1 MCLNRVLKMGLL
13 QRLAPLAEEN
23 LMSKIKDLQRF
34 MFQNYIQEVGLDS
47 QASYIY
53 GNPLRPVVPL
63 DVGTG
68 GVFFLGAYPSARFE
82 YVKNVEVPV
91 GDILGPFANDRWFDG
106 KRRREQCSSKIF
118 QDSYLGPLEL
128 DRSACL
134 ITNLVKV
141 FLFKNGH
148 VKKYQQLGAIPPK
161 GYERESFFELG
172 KMSVP
177 TLEKE
182 LKLAQPQI
190 MITLGNEVAG
200 VLRGVR
206 SNRNQSRLLVPE
218 ISDLTIG
225 ETTVKALHFPHPE
238 NLKRKHKQ
246 NPWPT
251 QFKNEFIPM
260 LKRAL
265 IPVDR

>member
-13 QRLAPLAEEN
+13 QRLAPLTEEN
-23 LMSKIKDLQRF
+23 LMSKLKDLQQF
-34 MFQNYIQEVGLDS
+34 MFQNYIEEVGLDS

-82 YVKNVEVPV
+82 YIKNVEVPA

-106 KRRREQCSSKIF
+106 KRIREQCSSNIF
-118 QDSYLGPLEL
+118 QVLFLDPLEIE
-128 DRSACL
+128 RSACW

-141 FLFKNGH
+141 FLFKKGH
-148 VKKYQQLGAIPPK
+148 AKKYEQLGAIPPK

-172 KMSVP
+172 KKSVS

-190 MITLGNEVAG
+190 LITLGNEVAG
-200 VLRGVR
+200 VLRGVK

-225 ETTVKALHFPHPE
+225 ETTVRAIHCPHPGILIR
-238 NLKRKHKQ
+238 NHDWLILLR
-246 NPWPT
+246 
-251 QFKNEFIPM
+251 NEFIPL
-260 LKRAL
+260 LKQELSASER
-265 IPVDR
+265 